1 MESCKDGDHG
11 SCGSSKHRDSLS
23 GGVKAAVIIVDV
35 VAVVTGCSVITVGVA
50 IIGTTAAFGGQN
62 GSANAKLRSHD
73 YKNIRYYV
81 LFIVVAVTL
90 SGGRT
95 DMGGNPT
102 KCGKC
107 GNDPCTCSSRREHVV
122 YRQPDQPSFDPATP
136 LYGGDMTFS
145 TGREATGAMSK

>member
-1 MESCKDGDHG
+1 MTTSEDIWYVTMTTSEDIRYVLFIVVSVNLD
-11 SCGSSKHRDSLS
+11 

-35 VAVVTGCSVITVGVA
+35 VAVVTGCSVIT
-50 IIGTTAAFGGQN
+50 
-62 GSANAKLRSHD
+62 LRSHD